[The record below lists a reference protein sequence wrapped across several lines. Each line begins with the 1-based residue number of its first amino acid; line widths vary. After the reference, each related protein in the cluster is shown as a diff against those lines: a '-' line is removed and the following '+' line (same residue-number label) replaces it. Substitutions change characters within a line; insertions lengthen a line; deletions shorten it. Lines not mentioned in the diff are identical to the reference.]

1 MTDSRLANLRD
12 TSRGT
17 QSVLQREATD
27 LIIRGF
33 TQLRESL
40 EPSVEV
46 ERLSGNDMLRP
57 YVFERARDKLVD
69 AQNRYKT
76 AVNALL
82 SARNDLETKRAELLV
97 EGVEGKN
104 AESRDAAI
112 RVQLGEEYELLE
124 RREAELNEARS
135 ELEIARLEWDTLR
148 YQVRLLGVASSFD
161 QPF

>member
-1 MTDSRLANLRD
+1 MMDSRLANLRD

-17 QSVLQREATD
+17 QSVLQREAID

-69 AQNRYKT
+69 VQNRYKT

-112 RVQLGEEYELLE
+112 RVQLREEYELLE

-148 YQVRLLGVASSFD
+148 YQVRLLGGASSFD